1 MIHSIHLK
9 KRRLPGKSNANVI
22 PLLVLSFGLL
32 AMGLLMFL
40 NQ

>member
-9 KRRLPGKSNANVI
+9 KRRLPGKSNANAM

>member
-1 MIHSIHLK
+1 MTHSIHLK
-9 KRRLPGKSNANVI
+9 KRRLPGKSNANVM

-32 AMGLLMFL
+32 AMGLIMFL

>member
-1 MIHSIHLK
+1 MIHSIHMK
-9 KRRLPGKSNANVI
+9 KRRLSGKSNANVM

-32 AMGLLMFL
+32 ATGLLMFL